1 MVYAAGSYSS
11 LFDFMRYIEQLKKN
25 QIDFGEAVMPEND
38 KGRVRIM
45 SIHKSKGLE
54 YPIVILA
61 GLGKKFNFQDSIS
74 KLVMHAKSGI
84 GLDAVNLQTRKKM
97 TSAYKKF
104 IAARLNL
111 ENAGRGAED
120 FICGYDQSQRK
131 KLIMTGM
138 ESLKKYRQK
147 A

>member
-1 MVYAAGSYSS
+1 
-11 LFDFMRYIEQLKKN
+11 
-25 QIDFGEAVMPEND
+25 MPEND

-97 TSAYKKF
+97 TSAYKE
-104 IAARLNL
+104 IYCGPT
-111 ENAGRGAED
+111 ESGNAGRGAED
-120 FICGYDQSQRK
+120 FICGYDQSQGKIDYDRHGEPEK
-131 KLIMTGM
+131 IPTK
-138 ESLKKYRQK
+138 SLKSGRETVEFWVKFFLTGC
-147 A
+147 